1 MTVKKISA
9 TEIAEAKRA
18 GFKKKKPKMPKKSSS
33 TSVWENYA
41 ARWNAY
47 VDEAKAKIKEHKR
60 KESIMKAA
68 KQAR

>member
-41 ARWNAY
+41 ARWNNW
-47 VDEAKAKIKEHKR
+47 VDEAKAAIKAAKK

-68 KQAR
+68 RSAR